1 MVALNESFAPGKT
14 ACGSKNRVGNFFG
27 QEAKS
32 LPVNRLPARNPHRE
46 NGFRRYETASGMFF
60 YGFRYYDP
68 VTGRWPSRDPIE
80 ERGGN
85 NLYGFAGNN
94 GVNTWDLLGLFFSS
108 CEVVSGPTPKTDAKW
123 EIAEASFSGT
133 PATFSASLDGVEVT
147 WVLEGE
153 VECCCDGLFSK
164 PKTETKSVKKTAEKS
179 ARFRGGAIAA
189 YAPANLPSS
198 FPSATSIGNA
208 VGQAIASKIPGAF
221 TTYIVTS
228 SEGNE
233 IAGTVNRTKPTSNSE
248 GTWPKK
254 PCE

>member
-68 VTGRWPSRDPIE
+68 TTG
-80 ERGGN
+80 
-85 NLYGFAGNN
+85 
-94 GVNTWDLLGLFFSS
+94 NTWDLLGLFFSS